1 MTTGSVRV
9 LLKRLKDE
17 LQATWN
23 RMDGGSASVLL
34 SASDQAKALARE
46 LSAQIPDS
54 DLPVEV
60 RYAATRVVEAFDSLA
75 TALETESRNRGG
87 VDRSVIGRA
96 WIGAVLCAAQAN
108 LELDTL
114 AQGPS

>member
-1 MTTGSVRV
+1 
-9 LLKRLKDE
+9 
-17 LQATWN
+17 
-23 RMDGGSASVLL
+23 MDGGSASVLL